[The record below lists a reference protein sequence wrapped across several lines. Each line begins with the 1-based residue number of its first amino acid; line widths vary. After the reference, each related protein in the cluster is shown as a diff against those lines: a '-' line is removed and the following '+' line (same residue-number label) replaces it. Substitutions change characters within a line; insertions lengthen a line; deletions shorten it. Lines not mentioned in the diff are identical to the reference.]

1 MGKPKSPKPP
11 DPKVVAQ
18 AQAEANIKTAQTQTE
33 LNRFDQKNDFGNVL
47 WTQDPSNPNKYTSTA
62 SYNPTIQALLAAQQ
76 GNALDVMQAG
86 KSAIPAMIDRTG
98 RATGSV
104 DNTYNRTG
112 QVLDHNI
119 QTIPGRQDATNYFNH
134 AGEGLY
140 DPTAEVANTM
150 AVVPKANN
158 LLSDQIGRSGRVF
171 SNELNYNNAPA
182 MPVANEQTRDAVSDA
197 MYNRATSRLD
207 PRFQQAGSDLESRL
221 AAQGITQGSQ
231 AYDRE
236 INNLSRDRNDAYSIA
251 QNDAEVMGTDAMQKL
266 FGMGMAARQQGVGE
280 TNTIRDQVSKEALV
294 ANQLA
299 GGAVNNA
306 GNMLGADIARDSAQ
320 AAIANAMFDLDT
332 KGLDNNLKV
341 RGQML
346 AERDDARRTS
356 DQAFRDTGN
365 TLNFLNNSMPNIPS
379 LTPNAGGAGTVGQ
392 TPVADATY
400 NSFQGDM
407 NRYNAGVGSANNLM
421 SGIAGLGSAAM
432 MAPAGTFA
440 GLGGAAA
447 AGGSA
452 LASGGAA
459 ALTGLMAF

>member
-1 MGKPKSPKPP
+1 MGKPKAPKPP
-11 DPKVVAQ
+11 DPRVVAN
-18 AQAEANIKTAQTQTE
+18 AQADANIKTAQTQTD
-33 LNRFDQKNDFGNVL
+33 LNRFDQKNDFGSVL
-47 WTQDPSNPNKYTSTA
+47 WTQDPNNPNKYTSTA

-86 KSAIPAMIDRTG
+86 RNAIPAMIDRTG

-104 DNTYNRTG
+104 DNTFNRTD
-112 QVLDHNI
+112 QVLNHNLRD
-119 QTIPGRQDATNYFNH
+119 IPGRTEATNYFNH

-140 DPTAEVANTM
+140 DPNREVANTM
-150 AVVPKANN
+150 AVVPKAND
-158 LLSDQIGRSGRVF
+158 LLTSQIDRTNRVF
-171 SNELNYNNAPA
+171 GRELNYNNAPA
-182 MPVANEQTRDAVSDA
+182 MPIANEQTRNAVSDA
-197 MYNRATSRLD
+197 MYNRAASRLD
-207 PRFQQAGSDLESRL
+207 PRFNQMGSDLESKL

-236 INNLSRDRNDAYSIA
+236 IDNLARDRNDAYSIA

-266 FGMGMAARQQGVGE
+266 FGMGLSARQQGVNE
-280 TNTIRDQVSKEALV
+280 TNTIRDQASKEALV

-306 GNMLGADIARDSAQ
+306 SNMMGADIARDSAQ
-320 AAIANAMFDLDT
+320 TAIANAMFDLDT
-332 KGLDNNLKV
+332 KAFDNQLKS

-346 AERDDARRTS
+346 SEREDARRTS

-365 TLNFLNNSMPNIPS
+365 TLNFLNNSMPNLPM
-379 LTPNAGGAGTVGQ
+379 LTPNAGGAGTVGN
-392 TPVADATY
+392 TPIADATY

-407 NRYNAGVGSANNLM
+407 NRYNAQVGSQNNLM
-421 SGIAGLGSAAM
+421 SGIAGLGSAALM
-432 MAPAGTFA
+432 NPGSIA
-440 GLGGAAA
+440 GLGSGLA

-452 LASGGAA
+452 LAGAGSA